1 MSQDDK
7 RSTLRKAGSGALFL
21 LLLLVGL
28 AGVMAPLAGWI
39 GRSDHRYTGV
49 AWFISQA
56 DDNTYITEYTELL
69 QQTPVPI
76 RVLKV
81 PLGATWAAYP
91 TAYPPTTTPT
101 P

>member
-1 MSQDDK
+1 MSHDDE
-7 RSTLRKAGSGALFL
+7 RSAQRRAGPGVLSWLFL
-21 LLLLVGL
+21 L
-28 AGVMAPLAGWI
+28 AGVAGVLAPLAGWI

-56 DDNTYITEYTELL
+56 DDNTYITEFTELL

-91 TAYPPTTTPT
+91 TAYPPTTTP
-101 P
+101 